1 MPSPHVTLPGWHST
15 APSAG
20 ARQRY
25 LSVIRGDARGARPAL
40 QRLGFSA
47 ASIPYGIAVGLRNLG
62 YDRGWLKTH
71 RVPAPV
77 VCVGNLTVG
86 GTGKTPFVEH
96 IAGFYRRRDV
106 RVAVLSR
113 GYGAETGPNDEALV
127 LEENLP
133 DVPHLQGKDRVALA
147 RSAIEE
153 LESELLVLDDGF
165 QHRRLCRDLDL
176 VLIDATAP
184 WGYGRLLPR
193 GLLRETPTGLRRA
206 HLIALTR
213 CDQVN
218 EADKARLRQEV
229 ARLAPGVPV
238 IETTHR
244 PAELINSEG
253 ATAPLEKL
261 RGSAVAAFCGVGN
274 PESFRRTLTDCGAD
288 VIAFRAYPDHHAY
301 TRADVD
307 DLRAWARVLPSDCH
321 VVVTQKDVVKLR
333 LSLLGDLPLWSLR
346 IRLHVETGA
355 DELERLLEMA
365 LGDRK

>member
-1 MPSPHVTLPGWHST
+1 MPSD
-15 APSAG
+15 
-20 ARQRY
+20 RRRRY
-25 LSVIRGDARGARPAL
+25 LAVVRGEAHGVGPAL

-47 ASIPYGIAVGLRNLG
+47 ASIPYGIAVRLRNLG
-62 YDRGWLKTH
+62 YDRGWLRAH

-96 IAGFYRRRDV
+96 VAGFYRSRDV

-113 GYGAETGPNDEALV
+113 GYGAASGPNDEALV

-147 RSAIEE
+147 LSAIEE
-153 LESELLVLDDGF
+153 LETALLVLDDGF
-165 QHRRLCRDLDL
+165 QHRRLSRDLDL

-184 WGYGRLLPR
+184 WGHGRLLPR
-193 GLLRETPTGLRRA
+193 GLLREPRGGLRRA

-213 CDQVN
+213 CDQVS
-218 EADKARLRQEV
+218 ATDKARLREEA

-244 PAELINSEG
+244 PMGLVNSEG
-253 ATAPLEKL
+253 ATAPLETL
-261 RGSAVAAFCGVGN
+261 RERPAAAFCGVGN
-274 PESFRRTLTDCGAD
+274 PESFRRTLTDCGARVCD
-288 VIAFRAYPDHHAY
+288 FRVYPDHHAY

-307 DLRAWARVLPSDCH
+307 DLRAWARGLPADCPVL
-321 VVVTQKDVVKLR
+321 VTQKDLVKLR
-333 LSLLGDLPLWSLR
+333 LPRLADRPLWSLR
-346 IRLHVETGA
+346 IRLHVEAGA
-355 DELERLLEMA
+355 DELERLLAAA
-365 LGDRK
+365 LGERR